1 MATLLF
7 KLRFVPEDEAQD
19 VRELLAEN
27 EIDFYETTAGILGI
41 SMPALWLRDD
51 SQLDKARKLINDY
64 QQRRQNQVRDEYNRQ
79 KLEGT
84 SRSMIDIFREDP
96 LRFLGYSLIIFMLVY
111 FSVVL
116 FFSLGT

>member
-51 SQLDKARKLINDY
+51 SQFEKARSLIDDY
-64 QQRRQNQVRDEYNRQ
+64 QRQRQIQVRDEYDRQ
-79 KLEGT
+79 KLDGT
-84 SRSMIDIFREDP
+84 NRSMIDIFRENP
-96 LRFLGYSLIIFMLVY
+96 ARFLGYTLVILLLVY
-111 FSVVL
+111 FSVAL
-116 FFSLGT
+116 FFNLGK